1 MREQLKQVD
10 TSVIDELMDIKRE
23 RETVAERLARMGQEQ
38 GKVSDVVFRRVR
50 RDYETKAN
58 ELQRKAAPLKERAR
72 QEYAK
77 LKSLLDRLQSQHTS
91 TKLDREEVDFR
102 HRLGEFANGDY
113 EKKVKELDGKL
124 AEQEDQLA
132 EIGEVRTRF
141 VDAFDSEEE
150 LAVAAA
156 PAPPA
161 EPEPAPAPAPEPAA
175 KGPAAKA
182 PMFDPSAVTA
192 PQPIEPP
199 PAAPAAAPARAAAP
213 PVPPPQPPPTD
224 GTVILP
230 PESPAP
236 APPAPA
242 AAVSESPAGRT
253 VVLTLAKLV
262 AVDTDLGAP
271 EFPLQPL
278 SFIGRTP
285 DNQVRLNKPAV
296 SRRHAQI
303 TQTDKGWAIK
313 DLQSENGS
321 YVNGEKIGE
330 RPLADGDRVQI
341 GTVRLVFKLG

>member
-23 RETVAERLARMGQEQ
+23 RETVAERLARMNQEQ
-38 GKVSDVVFRRVR
+38 GKVSDVVYRRVR
-50 RDYETKAN
+50 RDYETKSN
-58 ELQRKAAPLKERAR
+58 ELERKAAPLKERAR

-77 LKSLLDRLQSQHTS
+77 LKSLLDRLQSQHTA

-113 EKKVKELDGKL
+113 DKKVKELDGKL

-150 LAVAAA
+150 LAAA
-156 PAPPA
+156 PAPAPPPA
-161 EPEPAPAPAPEPAA
+161 PPEPAPAPVA

-192 PQPIEPP
+192 PQPIEPVP
-199 PAAPAAAPARAAAP
+199 APAPSAPERAAAP

-236 APPAPA
+236 APPAA
-242 AAVSESPAGRT
+242 AASETPAGRT

-262 AVDTDLGAP
+262 AVDTDLGAA